1 MYKICSE
8 CGKMHPYNYKCTVG
22 RVYIGGAERKER
34 ERKKYE
40 MVKKSS
46 GYTANNYS

>member
-1 MYKICSE
+1 MYSREDISRWS
-8 CGKMHPYNYKCTVG
+8 GTQ
-22 RVYIGGAERKER
+22 RKEI
-34 ERKKYE
+34 EKYE